1 MSNRTSMAPSSA
13 ASTPYQRGPGTPILG
28 LPAVA
33 GGVSSPRPSG
43 QVSSAADL
51 TASVRRTT
59 GDRPPPLVG
68 CSVTL
73 IGDAVFVF
81 GGRLVP
87 TRTMVGTLY
96 RLDLASGAWAQL
108 WPPAAGEDE
117 GANGAQG
124 PQARYFHSACAWGD
138 KLVIFG
144 GEGYG
149 ADESASGSSFAST
162 DATPETDPALA
173 LRTLDDVF
181 VWDTAAGRW
190 LDGETSCAEGVE
202 RPAARYAHLG
212 VVTSAAVADGE
223 GEKREKAV
231 MLVMGGQDIKNTY
244 LHSVNIL
251 DLETMTWVKNGNWE
265 RHIGTYRAVAASP
278 RYSVVPTTSTP
289 SPLADDASS
298 LEPLIQ
304 LAHSTPIDQSD
315 PEHVVLYSNFNFSQV
330 RRDLDLLESA
340 LSTSSPLAPT
350 ALSTCMTGA
359 ALPPGLR
366 FPTGTIIG
374 RHLLVFG
381 TFLSSA
387 ANNFSIWALDLGPA
401 GAKGVRE
408 RVARGEK
415 LEWMRIDPGSVLAR
429 GSWNRAVGWGNTVV
443 VLGDRERD
451 IAADYDHRQTNFAHL
466 AVVDLESF
474 GIYQPP
480 PLPLPLEAQALGLYT
495 LSQPYLADFE
505 IVCSDGKR
513 LGCSRQ
519 VLVER
524 WPWFKAKLDD
534 FRQRASSVQSAQQ
547 KREADSAAAAAASD
561 AAESSD
567 EVNGGESSSTRTTD
581 EQRLTPRTLDLPEP
595 SAVVQ
600 AFLQYLHTL
609 TLCTPLQLHPPVL
622 SALVV
627 FAKTYDDD
635 ALRAWCVHAL
645 HGVLEG
651 EAAAAPLV
659 YEAATVAGCTALQI
673 RALRTM
679 LSNPALRARPSPR
692 PPSVAQGSSV
702 DFDAGSTSSS
712 SRTRGG
718 GGASGASSASW
729 GASRAPPPAS
739 LRGFQHAAGSSSPG
753 RSPRSPRSPR
763 SFGPPSSPPPTSP
776 LPLLPPSPL
785 PSAASAEPW
794 YDARRRP
801 SKPPSDC
808 VAEPTPDEVAPI
820 PVPLFSPF
828 LSPDPPLSPPPRSP
842 RRSTGSSRS
851 SEAGYFDAIPQLLS
865 DAEDDSFGESLLGSS
880 PSRLSVGT
888 SATSVRSRSS
898 SVGKASLGSTAPHG
912 PAPWTT
918 RLETQ
923 VEEDEPASPGM
934 ERKVGAVAVAEA
946 SLAGDEP
953 TPHAATSPSQS
964 SAMAMAHLRP
974 PRFSIST
981 SLLSKHRKRR
991 PSGGVD
997 ETGDGADD
1005 AEHWTPSFFD
1015 TVKGGSGSVRNPL
1028 STRKATAISPELLEN
1043 LDLEPL
1049 AAPQPLVSPP
1059 LLASELVEGEGEEL
1073 FVHPRPAPAP
1083 SLLAVSSSLAP
1094 NVSTTSLIHP
1104 PANPANPAETRR
1116 HSLDPRTLRLFSPPA
1131 SRSPRGASPLARSPS
1146 CSASLS
1152 PSDRSSVSSSTSV
1165 GMDRMRSSSGE
1176 SAYSLDELVTP
1187 PLPSV
1192 AVLSADANVLVYDP
1206 LASETVPLG
1215 SPASSS
1221 LGLSGLAGPP
1231 RAKSPVPASRVDE
1244 FGRVEPVPFTHG
1256 ATASLAASSRVHLP
1270 APSLRA
1276 ATTPSRA
1283 SAFSRS
1289 SLSLAGSNKSSS
1301 SKPLSAKE
1309 QRHALEVQL
1318 GTRVLEAAGA
1328 SATEIRLRARS
1339 VGFQVLKQREDD
1351 AKKRGGG
1358 KAGALQGLGLT
1369 GALGEFV
1376 GGAELSS
1383 KFSID

>member
-1 MSNRTSMAPSSA
+1 MSNRTSMASSSA

-173 LRTLDDVF
+173 LRTLDDVC
-181 VWDTAAGRW
+181 VWDTAAERW

-251 DLETMTWVKNGNWE
+251 DLETMTWVKNANWD

-289 SPLADDASS
+289 SPIADDTSS
-298 LEPLIQ
+298 LDPLIQ

-387 ANNFSIWALDLGPA
+387 ANNFSIWALDLGSG
-401 GAKGVRE
+401 GAKGVKE

-480 PLPLPLEAQALGLYT
+480 ALPLPLEAQALGLYT

-561 AAESSD
+561 AAELSD

-679 LSNPALRARPSPR
+679 LQPGAASASFAPPAFRR
-692 PPSVAQGSSV
+692 
-702 DFDAGSTSSS
+702 
-712 SRTRGG
+712 
-718 GGASGASSASW
+718 ASGAVIA
-729 GASRAPPPAS
+729 
-739 LRGFQHAAGSSSPG
+739 
-753 RSPRSPRSPR
+753 R
-763 SFGPPSSPPPTSP
+763 SF
-776 LPLLPPSPL
+776 
-785 PSAASAEPW
+785 A
-794 YDARRRP
+794 
-801 SKPPSDC
+801 
-808 VAEPTPDEVAPI
+808 EVAQ
-820 PVPLFSPF
+820 VAALV
-828 LSPDPPLSPPPRSP
+828 R
-842 RRSTGSSRS
+842 TGSSRS

-964 SAMAMAHLRP
+964 SAMAIAHLRP

-1116 HSLDPRTLRLFSPPA
+1116 HSLDPRTLRLFSPPP

-1176 SAYSLDELVTP
+1176 SAYSIDELVTP

-1221 LGLSGLAGPP
+1221 LGLLGLAGPP
-1231 RAKSPVPASRVDE
+1231 RAKSPVPAGRVDE

-1276 ATTPSRA
+1276 ATAPSRA